1 MLDYETLK
9 LIWWLLVGVLLVG
22 FAIMDGH
29 DMGVGTLLPFVGRS
43 DVERRVVINT
53 VGPHWDGNQVWFIT
67 AGGAIFAAWPLVYA
81 TAFSGFYWAMLA
93 ILWALFFRPVGFDYR
108 SKIHNATWRSTWD
121 WGLFIGGFVPPVI
134 FGVAFGN
141 LLQGVPFRFDQY
153 LISTYTGSFWQ
164 LLNPF
169 ALLVGV
175 VSSAMITMHG
185 GAYLAHRTEG
195 VIQARAAK
203 GAVGAALVMVLAFVG
218 AGVWLQRIDGYRIT
232 SLVNGSALPD
242 PLAKTVVREAGAW
255 MANYAA
261 QPMVWLLPAVGIGGA
276 LAATGLLLA
285 RRTLTAFVFSS
296 LAIIGVIGTAGASM
310 FPFVMPSSTM
320 PAASLTVWD
329 SVSSH
334 LTLGIMFWATLIFM
348 PLIIVYT
355 SWAYR
360 VMRGKV
366 TAAYVRE
373 NEHGAY

>member
-1 MLDYETLK
+1 M
-9 LIWWLLVGVLLVG
+9 
-22 FAIMDGH
+22 
-29 DMGVGTLLPFVGRS
+29 
-43 DVERRVVINT
+43 
-53 VGPHWDGNQVWFIT
+53 
-67 AGGAIFAAWPLVYA
+67 
-81 TAFSGFYWAMLA
+81 
-93 ILWALFFRPVGFDYR
+93 
-108 SKIHNATWRSTWD
+108 
-121 WGLFIGGFVPPVI
+121 
-134 FGVAFGN
+134 
-141 LLQGVPFRFDQY
+141 
-153 LISTYTGSFWQ
+153 
-164 LLNPF
+164 
-169 ALLVGV
+169 
-175 VSSAMITMHG
+175 
-185 GAYLAHRTEG
+185 
-195 VIQARAAK
+195 
-203 GAVGAALVMVLAFVG
+203 
-218 AGVWLQRIDGYRIT
+218 
-232 SLVNGSALPD
+232 
-242 PLAKTVVREAGAW
+242 VREAGAW